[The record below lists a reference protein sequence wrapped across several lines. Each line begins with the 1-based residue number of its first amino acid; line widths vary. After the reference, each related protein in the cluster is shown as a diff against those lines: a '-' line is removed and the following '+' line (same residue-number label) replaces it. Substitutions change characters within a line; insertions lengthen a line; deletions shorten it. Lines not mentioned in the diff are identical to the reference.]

1 MISVIFT
8 DLDGTLL
15 DRDTY
20 SWEAAKPAL
29 EHLKRRGI
37 PWILVTSK
45 TRAEVEGWR
54 RVLGNQHPFIV
65 ENGGAAF
72 VPPGYFPA
80 TIPGATLRDGY
91 DVIEW
96 GKPYAELIAGLRNAS
111 HVSGCHVLAFHE
123 MTAEEVAAACELPVQ
138 EAVWAKQREYD
149 EPFRII
155 DTARSDE
162 LKAACAA
169 QGLRWAQGGR
179 FYHVCGDN
187 DKASAVKLLSELFRQ
202 VHGPISTIGLGDSFN
217 DAPFLEVV
225 DLPVIVRSPDVDALR
240 SRIPHARLTE
250 CSGPEGWND
259 AVSRIGINNALRK
272 RRQEPAACAAGEV
285 ASTTG

>member
-1 MISVIFT
+1 MISLIFT

-29 EHLKRRGI
+29 EHLKRRGF

-45 TRAEVEGWR
+45 TRAEVERLR
-54 RVLGNQHPFIV
+54 RVLGNHHPFIV
-65 ENGGAAF
+65 ENGAAAF
-72 VPPGYFPA
+72 VPTGYFPA
-80 TIPGATLRDGY
+80 TIPGATRRDGY
-91 DVIEW
+91 DIVEW
-96 GKPYAELIAGLRNAS
+96 GKPYAELITGLRNAS
-111 HVSGCHVLAFHE
+111 QVSGCRVLAFHE
-123 MTAEEVAAACELPVQ
+123 MTAEEVAAACELPVE

-155 DTARSDE
+155 DTARSDQ
-162 LKAACAA
+162 LKAACVA
-169 QGLRWAQGGR
+169 QGLRWVQGGR

-187 DKASAVKLLSELFRQ
+187 DKASAVKLLLDLFRQ
-202 VHGPISTIGLGDSFN
+202 EHGPIWTIGLGDSFN
-217 DAPFLEVV
+217 DVSFLEVV

-250 CSGPEGWND
+250 RSGPQGWNN
-259 AVSRIGINNALRK
+259 AVLRILHQQA
-272 RRQEPAACAAGEV
+272 RQSKHPER
-285 ASTTG
+285 